1 MRIKKIKMENN
12 KKYQKKPTRSLVGNK
27 DENEIELEKYLQDY

>member
-12 KKYQKKPTRSLVGNK
+12 KKYQKKPTRSLV
-27 DENEIELEKYLQDY
+27 EIRMKTRSELEKYLQDC